1 MARFSIHLPA
11 KGDGLLMDV
20 QADVMRDLN
29 TRVVIPLLPLTSAPS
44 PARILNPLFDL
55 NGEVHVL
62 ATQFLSAVPVK
73 ALGASVMDATDR
85 RDEVVAAIDL
95 LFQGF

>member
-29 TRVVIPLLPLTSAPS
+29 TRVVIPRLPLTSAPS

-62 ATQFLSAVPVK
+62 ATQFLSAGPVK

-85 RDEVVAAIDL
+85 RDEIVAAIDL